1 MMNIREYF
9 ENLYKLAGLDDDK
22 FDEVSELENEVYEMD
37 DEDFETWAQV
47 NNIDLSARDEK
58 TGELVVTLWS
68 WDVCGE

>member
-9 ENLYKLAGLDDDK
+9 ENLYKLAGLDEDK
-22 FDEVSELENEVYEMD
+22 VAELENEVYEMD
-37 DEDFETWAQV
+37 DEDFEAWAQA

-68 WDVCGE
+68 WDMCD

>member
-9 ENLYKLAGLDDDK
+9 ENLYTLAGLDEDK
-22 FDEVSELENEVYEMD
+22 VAELENEVYEMN

-58 TGELVVTLWS
+58 TGELVVVLWS